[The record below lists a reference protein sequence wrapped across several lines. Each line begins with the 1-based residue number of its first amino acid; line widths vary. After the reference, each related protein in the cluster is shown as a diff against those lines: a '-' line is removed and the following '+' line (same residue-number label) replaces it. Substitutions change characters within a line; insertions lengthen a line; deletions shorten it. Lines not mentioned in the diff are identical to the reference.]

1 MTWRNITC
9 YELVCD
15 RCGITYD
22 DEDVCTIHFG
32 PEPSIPS
39 FYDWHTVTGDAGEK
53 HYCEECFDTI
63 QQDAADA
70 ATDGATAPEADPAP
84 AEATDPNRWDQTGV
98 DLLGVDRDA
107 PPVQRCCLCHRER
120 GLQDTFDY
128 HPLQMLTGAPLGW
141 YAGDYGDLCPECCTA
156 TLRTKR

>member
-15 RCGITYD
+15 RCGVTYQD
-22 DEDVCTIHFG
+22 GCFVHFG
-32 PEPSIPS
+32 PSPSIPR
-39 FYDWHTVTGDAGEK
+39 FCDWYTVAGDAGEK

-63 QQDAADA
+63 QQDAADTATDA
-70 ATDGATAPEADPAP
+70 ATPPGPAP
-84 AEATDPNRWDQTGV
+84 TDTTDPTRWDQAGL

-107 PPVQRCCLCHRER
+107 LPVQRCSLCRRER
-120 GLQDTFDY
+120 GLQDVFDY

-141 YAGDYGDLCPECCTA
+141 YSGADGELCPQCCTL
-156 TLRTKR
+156 TLRTQR